1 MKKLL
6 AAGAVAALVLLGGAM
21 PAQAVPNLCPAG
33 DSGKIDVSSEDSSIT
48 LTAPAGQVI
57 TQVCLKSGTTVE
69 YFTFDPG
76 QQTVTVTTTSGK
88 DISHYSVWYGEGGYE
103 S

>member
-33 DSGKIDVSSEDSSIT
+33 DSGKIDVNSEDSSIT
-48 LTAPAGQVI
+48 LEAPDGQLI
-57 TQVCLKSGTTVE
+57 TQVCVKSGTTVE

-76 QQTVTVTTTSGK
+76 EETVTVTTTSGK
-88 DISHYSVWYGEGGYE
+88 GVSHYSVWYGDGGYE